1 MSNTDISDRS
11 WSGPLLVLL
20 GGICIG
26 FAPIALR
33 EGVSPDKLGPQAVA
47 MWRFFFAIPVLFCL
61 VLLIHKRLPARPN
74 KFVVLAGT
82 FFALNIAFWH
92 WALVTTT
99 VSNAT
104 FVVSL
109 GNLFAGFTA
118 WLFLRNKP
126 HGLWFL
132 AVLVALIGAGA
143 LTQGGGAGGKGVLSG
158 DLLAVIAAVFVSFYL
173 VCSKVARRSL
183 SGIEAIFWLTCVEF
197 LVFILV
203 VGFSGETYLPKNFP
217 ESYSGFYAPLF
228 LALVAQILGQGLII
242 TGLGTTPAS
251 VAGVLVVVQPVVATA
266 IAWGRY
272 DEPLAMLQIG
282 GGVLILIAMWLAS
295 QKPRQK
301 ELPQQKTRQKESLQ

>member
-1 MSNTDISDRS
+1 MSETQISERN
-11 WSGPLLVLL
+11 WTGPLLVLL

-47 MWRFFFAIPVLFCL
+47 MWRFLFAIPILFVL
-61 VLLIHKRLPARPN
+61 VLIIQKRLPVRPN
-74 KFVVLAGT
+74 RFIFLAGT

-118 WLFLRNKP
+118 WLFLKDKP
-126 HGLWFL
+126 HSLWFL
-132 AVLVALIGAGA
+132 AVFVALVGAAA
-143 LTQGGGAGGKGVLSG
+143 LTQGGGEGGKGVLGG
-158 DLLAVIAAVFVSFYL
+158 DMLAVIAAVFVSFYL
-173 VCSKVARRSL
+173 VCSKVARRTI
-183 SGIEAIFWLTCVEF
+183 SGIEAIFWLTVVEF

-203 VGFSGETYLPKNFP
+203 VGVSGETYLPKNFP

-242 TGLGTTPAS
+242 AGLGTTPAA

-272 DEPLAMLQIG
+272 DEPLVALQIA

-295 QKPRQK
+295 IKPKSMKRR
-301 ELPQQKTRQKESLQ
+301 TS

>member
-1 MSNTDISDRS
+1 MSETQISQRS

-33 EGVSPDKLGPQAVA
+33 EGVSPDMLGPQAVA
-47 MWRFFFAIPVLFCL
+47 MWRFLFAIPILFVL
-61 VLLIHKRLPARPN
+61 VLIIQKRLPVRPN
-74 KFVVLAGT
+74 RFIFLAGT
-82 FFALNIAFWH
+82 FFALNITFWH

-104 FVVSL
+104 FLVSL

-118 WLFLRNKP
+118 WMFLKNKP
-126 HGLWFL
+126 HKMWFL
-132 AVLVALIGAGA
+132 AVFVALIGAAA
-143 LTQGGGAGGKGVLSG
+143 LTQGGGEGGKGVLGG

-173 VCSKVARRSL
+173 VCSKVARRSI
-183 SGIEAIFWLTCVEF
+183 SGIEAIFWLTVVEF

-203 VGFSGETYLPKNFP
+203 VGVSGETYLPKNFP

-228 LALVAQILGQGLII
+228 LALVAQVLGQGLII
-242 TGLGTTPAS
+242 AGLGTTPAA

-272 DEPLAMLQIG
+272 DEPLVALQIA

-295 QKPRQK
+295 LRKPAA
-301 ELPQQKTRQKESLQ
+301 

>member
-1 MSNTDISDRS
+1 MSETHISDRR
-11 WSGPLLVLL
+11 WTGPLLVLL

-33 EGVSPDKLGPQAVA
+33 EGVSPDMLGPQAVA
-47 MWRFFFAIPVLFCL
+47 MWRFFFAIPILFLL
-61 VLLIHKRLPARPN
+61 VILIQKRLPVRPN
-74 KFVVLAGT
+74 RFIFLAGT

-118 WLFLRNKP
+118 WLFLKDKP
-126 HGLWFL
+126 HSLWFM
-132 AVLVALIGAGA
+132 AVIVALIGAAA
-143 LTQGGGAGGKGVLSG
+143 LTQGGGAGGKGVLRG
-158 DLLAVIAAVFVSFYL
+158 DLLAVVAAVFVSFYL
-173 VCSKVARRSL
+173 VCSKAARRSI
-183 SGIEAIFWLTCVEF
+183 SGIEAIFWLTVVEL

-203 VGFSGETYLPKNFP
+203 VGVSGETYLPKNFP

-228 LALVAQILGQGLII
+228 LALIAQILGQGLII
-242 TGLGTTPAS
+242 SGLGTTPAA

-272 DEPLAMLQIG
+272 DEPLVALQIG

-295 QKPRQK
+295 RTPKRHGTGP
-301 ELPQQKTRQKESLQ
+301 